1 LKVWRICKRAH
12 ADFDGE
18 GARKAGGRWNP
29 RGVAVVYASETLS
42 LAALELLVHAD
53 PALLPDDLVAI
64 EADVPETVRVRRI
77 QPEKLPRGWRRHPAP
92 EALAGIGGDWV
103 ESLETAVL
111 SVPSALVP
119 REANF
124 LLNPAH
130 ADFRKIRVGKPE
142 PFDLDARLAAPRAVR
157 LTPSSRGA

>member
-12 ADFDGE
+12 AAFDGE
-18 GARKAGGRWNP
+18 GARKAGGRWNL

-53 PALLPDDLVAI
+53 PALLPEDLVAI
-64 EADVPETVRVRRI
+64 EAEVPEALRMRRI
-77 QPEKLPRGWRRHPAP
+77 EADKLPRGWRRHPAP
-92 EALAGIGGDWV
+92 ETLARIGADWAK
-103 ESLETAVL
+103 SLETAVL

-130 ADFRKIRVGKPE
+130 ADFRKIRIGKPE
-142 PFDLDARLAAPRAVR
+142 AFDLDPRFAGPRGIR

>member
-1 LKVWRICKRAH
+1 MKVWRICKRAH
-12 ADFDGE
+12 AAFDGE

-53 PALLPDDLVAI
+53 PALLPEDLVAI
-64 EADVPETVRVRRI
+64 EADVPETVSVRRI
-77 QPEKLPRGWRRHPAP
+77 EPEKLPRGWRRHPSP
-92 EALAGIGGDWV
+92 HALAGIGGDWAK
-103 ESLETAVL
+103 SLETAVL

-130 ADFRKIRVGKPE
+130 ADFKKIRVRKPE
-142 PFDLDARLAAPRAVR
+142 PFELDPRLGAR
-157 LTPSSRGA
+157 

>member
-1 LKVWRICKRAH
+1 MKVWRICKRAH
-12 ADFDGE
+12 AAFDGE

-53 PALLPDDLVAI
+53 APLLPDDLVAI
-64 EADVPETVRVRRI
+64 EADVPEAVRVDTI
-77 QPEKLPRGWRRHPAP
+77 DPGKLPRGWRRHPPP
-92 EALAGIGGDWV
+92 EALAHFGGDWANR
-103 ESLETAVL
+103 LETAVL

-119 REANF
+119 REKNF

-130 ADFRKIRVGKPE
+130 GDFRKIRVGKPE
-142 PFDLDARLAAPRAVR
+142 PFDLDPRFAAIR
-157 LTPSSRGA
+157 PSSRGA

>member
-12 ADFDGE
+12 AAFDGE
-18 GARKAGGRWNP
+18 GACKAGGRWNP

-53 PALLPDDLVAI
+53 PALLPGDLVAI
-64 EADVPETVRVRRI
+64 EADVPETVKVRRI
-77 QPEKLPRGWRRHPAP
+77 EHEKLPRGWRRHPAP
-92 EALAGIGGDWV
+92 EALARIGADWAKN
-103 ESLETAVL
+103 LETAIL

-142 PFDLDARLAAPRAVR
+142 PFDLDARFSAPRAVR
-157 LTPSSRGA
+157 LAPSSRA

>member
-12 ADFDGE
+12 AAFDGE

-53 PALLPDDLVAI
+53 PALLPEDLVAI
-64 EADVPETVRVRRI
+64 EADVPESVRVRRI
-77 QPEKLPRGWRRHPAP
+77 DPEKLPRGWRRHPPP
-92 EALAGIGGDWV
+92 EALAEIGGAWAK
-103 ESLETAVL
+103 SLETPVL

-119 REANF
+119 RESNF

-130 ADFRKIRVGKPE
+130 AEFRRIRVGKPE
-142 PFDLDARLAAPRAVR
+142 AFALDARLSRRA
-157 LTPSSRGA
+157 

>member
-1 LKVWRICKRAH
+1 MKVWRICKRAH
-12 ADFDGE
+12 AAFDGE

-53 PALLPDDLVAI
+53 PELLPDDLVAI

-77 QPEKLPRGWRRHPAP
+77 EDDKLPRGWRRHPAP
-92 EALAGIGGDWV
+92 EVLTRIGADWV
-103 ESLETAVL
+103 KDLETAIL

-124 LLNPAH
+124 LLNPSH
-130 ADFRKIRVGKPE
+130 ADFKKIRVGKPE
-142 PFDLDARLAAPRAVR
+142 PFDLDPRFAGR
-157 LTPSSRGA
+157 

>member
-1 LKVWRICKRAH
+1 MKVWRICKRAH
-12 ADFDGE
+12 AAFDGE

-53 PALLPDDLVAI
+53 SALLPEDLVAI

-77 QPEKLPRGWRRHPAP
+77 EPVKLPRGWRRHPSP
-92 EALAGIGGDWV
+92 EALAGIGSDWAK
-103 ESLETAVL
+103 SLETAVL

-130 ADFRKIRVGKPE
+130 ADFKKIRIGRPE
-142 PFDLDARLAAPRAVR
+142 SFELDARL
-157 LTPSSRGA
+157 GAR

>member
-12 ADFDGE
+12 AAFDGE

-53 PALLPDDLVAI
+53 PALLPEDLVAI
-64 EADVPETVRVRRI
+64 EADVPETVPVRRI
-77 QPEKLPRGWRRHPAP
+77 EPETLPRGWRRHPSP
-92 EALAGIGGDWV
+92 QALASLGGDWAK
-103 ESLETAVL
+103 SLETAVL

-142 PFDLDARLAAPRAVR
+142 PFDLDPRLRVAPRAAR
-157 LTPSSRGA
+157 